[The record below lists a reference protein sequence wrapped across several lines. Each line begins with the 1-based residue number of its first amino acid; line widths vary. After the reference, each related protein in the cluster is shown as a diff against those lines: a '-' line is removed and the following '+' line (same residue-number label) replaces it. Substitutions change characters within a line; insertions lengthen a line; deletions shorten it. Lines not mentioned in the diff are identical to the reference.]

1 MAPGGQAAA
10 TFLIENYPGFPDG
23 VSGFEFAQAIE
34 KQVKKFGLE
43 IISGDVNLLNSKGK
57 YWEVGYEGKTLMANA
72 VILATGVES
81 KKLGIPGE
89 MELRGKGVS
98 YCATCD
104 GPFFKDQDIGVIG
117 GGDSAVD
124 EALYL
129 TRFARKVYVIHR
141 RNALR
146 AAKISQERAFR
157 NEKIEILWDTVV
169 EKIAGENGV
178 EGVSLKNVK
187 TMERR
192 DLPVGGVF
200 MYVGWEPNTN
210 FLKGVID
217 LDKSGFVLTD
227 AQMATS
233 RPGVYAA
240 GDVRQKL
247 LRQVVTAAAD
257 GAIAAFAA
265 ERYIEILGDS

>member
-1 MAPGGQAAA
+1 M
-10 TFLIENYPGFPDG
+10 
-23 VSGFEFAQAIE
+23 
-34 KQVKKFGLE
+34 
-43 IISGDVNLLNSKGK
+43 
-57 YWEVGYEGKTLMANA
+57 
-72 VILATGVES
+72 
-81 KKLGIPGE
+81 
-89 MELRGKGVS
+89 RGKGVS

-178 EGVSLKNVK
+178 VRRLKK
-187 TMERR
+187 TSRQWERR

-240 GDVRQKL
+240 GDVRQKSL
-247 LRQVVTAAAD
+247 SLRVQVFPD
-257 GAIAAFAA
+257 
-265 ERYIEILGDS
+265 